1 MHGHGKFAQN
11 DYIKEEGVNYERAG
25 WFSSSETTCN
35 PQPPLSDRPFRIV
48 LLGPPGVGKGTQAKL
63 LCESLR
69 TCHLSTGDLFRSAQ
83 CNGISSPAMKS
94 ALAAMHRGELVSD
107 ELVIAM
113 VAERRQCLS
122 CQGGFLLDGFPRTVK
137 QAEALEEMLIEL
149 NVKLDAALCLEL
161 PIEDII
167 SRLSG
172 RRTCRLCKSVF
183 HVSNLIPTASDA
195 CDHCGGQ
202 LFQREDDRPEAI
214 RTRMQ
219 VYEEETRPLIDY
231 YQRHGKLS
239 RVKAVGNPTEI
250 HDRTIKLLGQQK
262 HTAA

>member
-1 MHGHGKFAQN
+1 
-11 DYIKEEGVNYERAG
+11 
-25 WFSSSETTCN
+25 
-35 PQPPLSDRPFRIV
+35 
-48 LLGPPGVGKGTQAKL
+48 
-63 LCESLR
+63 
-69 TCHLSTGDLFRSAQ
+69 
-83 CNGISSPAMKS
+83 MKS